1 MPAILTP
8 NRWFRIRSLTPLPP
22 ALTLGA
28 PLLNRLRREEFT
40 MAKLALIYGMRL
52 FPADELGEVSEAT
65 VTLKNGKAAR
75 VSMHL
80 IDGSKEEIEE
90 ILRQSVTAFFEMYP
104 EI

>member
-1 MPAILTP
+1 
-8 NRWFRIRSLTPLPP
+8 
-22 ALTLGA
+22 
-28 PLLNRLRREEFT
+28 

-52 FPADELGEVSEAT
+52 LPAEELGEVGDAT
-65 VTLKNGKAAR
+65 IKLKNGRTAR

-90 ILRQSVTAFFEMYP
+90 TLRQSVSAFFEMYP

>member
-1 MPAILTP
+1 
-8 NRWFRIRSLTPLPP
+8 
-22 ALTLGA
+22 
-28 PLLNRLRREEFT
+28 

-52 FPADELGEVSEAT
+52 LPADELGEVGDAT
-65 VTLKNGKAAR
+65 IKLKNGRTAR

-90 ILRQSVTAFFEMYP
+90 TLRQSVSAFFEMYP